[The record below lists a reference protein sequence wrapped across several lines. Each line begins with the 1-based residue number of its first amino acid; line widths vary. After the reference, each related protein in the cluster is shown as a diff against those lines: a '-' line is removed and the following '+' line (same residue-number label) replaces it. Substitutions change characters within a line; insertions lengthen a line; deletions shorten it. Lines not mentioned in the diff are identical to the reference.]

1 MATAPTTPTAASSS
15 SAAPLKKTP
24 EQVERQLDD
33 AMEDS
38 FSTSDPIAMT
48 MPDSTAAE
56 ELIREKAN
64 SRPLGMIFPLLM
76 TVAIG
81 LVAVNALR
89 RYLED

>member
-1 MATAPTTPTAASSS
+1 MATSPTTPTSS
-15 SAAPLKKTP
+15 SAEPSKKTP
-24 EQVERQLDD
+24 EEIERQLDD
-33 AMEDS
+33 AIEDS

-56 ELIREKAN
+56 ELIREKAH
-64 SRPLGMIFPLLM
+64 SRPLGMIFPLLI

-81 LVAVNALR
+81 LVAVNAVR